1 MRFLIA
7 VAAALCLA
15 FPVHAETDTRDAR
28 LAVAREYVEASMDGM
43 DIQDFI
49 RQLWT
54 PMIKQM
60 ANNRQPMSPEQISQ
74 IETLFSDELTGPL
87 TEVMLKQDEI
97 MAELMTL
104 EVLTALRDFYTSE
117 HGRSV
122 MEKMP
127 QLAQIQQPMISA
139 VLQKAMPVMMPMNSE
154 IWLVFSP
161 SEWTT
166 LVVSRT
172 LSAARL
178 IISAASSA
186 FFLPSLP

>member
-97 MAELMTL
+97 MADLMTL
-104 EVLTALRDFYTSE
+104 EELTALRDFYTSE

-139 VLQKAMPVMMPMNSE
+139 VLQKAMPVMMPKIE
-154 IWLVFSP
+154 AITAP
-161 SEWTT
+161 Q
-166 LVVSRT
+166 
-172 LSAARL
+172 
-178 IISAASSA
+178 
-186 FFLPSLP
+186 